1 MISVLSKP
9 LKSKTALGIIGFL
22 LGLALILHGISN
34 PAFNWDM
41 IAYVAAAHHQEGLQA
56 DLLHRTTYSE
66 LQASVPPDVYKE
78 LTEIS
83 TYRKTISENSE
94 ALSQQLPFYTIRM
107 AYLWTMRLTSKLF
120 PISLIQSTYFIS
132 SFFSG
137 LCLFLLFTIFK
148 PNNIWLL
155 LFFPI
160 LILVSDFPEMAALST
175 PDAMASFFACMALIF
190 YQKNKDIGTTLI
202 LAVLPLIR
210 TDFIILA
217 GLISICSFL
226 KKEKLQALL
235 YVLPPLLVYFAINK
249 LNANYGYLKVFNFTL
264 IGNNPFPAT
273 LEIKQTLEPY
283 LNAYRV
289 GFSSLFNHRH
299 FVIYI
304 VYLLFWLKFIRP
316 KQVKTFNEQVF
327 IILGFVG
334 LHMILFPA
342 YFPRFFSWCAAIAG
356 LQLARWIYEL
366 RMNASTSN

>member
-1 MISVLSKP
+1 M
-9 LKSKTALGIIGFL
+9 GFL
-22 LGLALILHGISN
+22 LGLALFFHGISN

-41 IAYVAAAHHQEGLQA
+41 IAYVAAAHHQEGLQG

-66 LQASVPPDVYKE
+66 LKASVTPSVYKE

-83 TYRKTISENSE
+83 NYRKTILENSE
-94 ALSQQLPFYTIRM
+94 ALTQQLPFYTIRM
-107 AYLWTMRLTSKLF
+107 AYLWTMRLASKLF
-120 PISLIQSTYFIS
+120 TISLIKSTYFIS

-137 LCLFLLFTIFK
+137 LCIILLFAFFK

-155 LFFPI
+155 FFFPV
-160 LILVSDFPEMAALST
+160 LILMSDFPEMATLST
-175 PDAMASFFACMALIF
+175 PDAMASFFACMALIL
-190 YQKNKDIGTTLI
+190 YQKNKNIGTVLI
-202 LAVLPLIR
+202 LTTLPLVR

-235 YVLPPLLVYFAINK
+235 YILPPLLVYFAVNK

-264 IGNNPFPAT
+264 IGNSPFPAS
-273 LEIKQTLEPY
+273 LEIKQNIEPY
-283 LNAYRV
+283 LDAYRA
-289 GFSSLFNHRH
+289 GFRSLLNHRH
-299 FVIYI
+299 FAIYI
-304 VYLLFWLKFIRP
+304 AYFLFWLKFIRP
-316 KQVKTFNEQVF
+316 KKVRMLNEQVF

-356 LQLARWIYEL
+356 LQLVHWIFEL
-366 RMNASTSN
+366 RRNTSSPN